1 MQCGWGSVGFL
12 GGDMAFYDGLFN
24 ALGLRD
30 WCDQGASA
38 APMSMADL
46 LKANRADAIDPNAEI
61 FPFPSLDELNRAC
74 GQIGQTRDFTSG
86 IEDSFLAARSGL
98 KAVLDPLTQPLSWA
112 LDGALYVFET
122 TPWWIIVPLLVFFA
136 WFVSRSFAVTVFVAA
151 SFVFLGVI
159 DHLLVAL
166 QTLSIIFVCT
176 GLSVLFGVP
185 IGIAMS
191 KSDRLQRALVPLLD
205 LLQTLPTFVYL
216 IPLIFLFSVTES
228 KLYGIAIILYA
239 IVPVIRLT
247 DLGIRLV
254 DKDVLEAA
262 DAYGMNASQRLKK
275 VELPLA
281 LPNIMAGVNQT
292 IMMSLAMVVIASLVS
307 APGLGVLVLRGI
319 RNLEL
324 GVGIVAGFGIVLLAV
339 VLDRTSKAALSR
351 VDKANTKQ

>member
-1 MQCGWGSVGFL
+1 
-12 GGDMAFYDGLFN
+12 MAFYDGLFK
-24 ALGLRD
+24 ALGLSE
-30 WCDQGASA
+30 WCEGGASN

-46 LKANRADAIDPNAEI
+46 LAQNSGTEAEGPF
-61 FPFPSLDELNRAC
+61 FPFPSLDNLNESC
-74 GQIGQTRDFTSG
+74 SGIIQSRDVTKG
-86 IEDSFLAARSGL
+86 IEDGFLSAKPAL
-98 KAVLDPLTQPLSWA
+98 KTVLDPITQPLSWL
-112 LDGALYVFET
+112 LDGALWTFSVV
-122 TPWWIIVPLLVFFA
+122 PWFIMIPILVAIA
-136 WFVSRSFAVTVFVAA
+136 WFASRSIAVTVFVAF
-151 SFVFLGVI
+151 SIMLLGLV
-159 DHLLVAL
+159 DHYDVAM

-176 GLSVLFGVP
+176 GISVLLGVP

-191 KSDRLQRALVPLLD
+191 KSDRLQKSVVPILD

-254 DKDVLEAA
+254 DQDVIEAA
-262 DAYGMNASQRLKK
+262 NAFGMNSRQKLLG

-281 LPNIMAGVNQT
+281 LPNIMAGINQT

-307 APGLGVLVLRGI
+307 APGLGVNVLRGI

-324 GVGIVAGFGIVLLAV
+324 GVGIVAGIGIVLLAV
-339 VLDRTSKAALSR
+339 ILDRVSKAALSR
-351 VDKANTKQ
+351 VDMTRVKH